1 MGEDQSVAITDPLAE
16 LVRAH
21 RDIEVRVA
29 QLETAGR
36 QLRDEA
42 YRAVA
47 LSSIKDVLAF
57 FDGPGATH
65 HADEQDSL
73 FPRLRPVDAFS
84 QMLGAFDVQHQMNDE
99 THAALR
105 RAVADVGSTQALRSL
120 VGRFVEMNRGHMF
133 AEEQALFPKAA
144 EALSGEA
151 LAEIAAEMTARR
163 GG

>member
-1 MGEDQSVAITDPLAE
+1 MAQDQTVAIEDPLAE

-36 QLRDEA
+36 QLQDEA
-42 YRAVA
+42 HRAVA
-47 LSSIKDVLAF
+47 LTTIKDVLAF

-65 HADEQDSL
+65 HADEEDSL
-73 FPRLRPVDAFS
+73 FPRLRSLEAFS
-84 QMLGAFDVQHQMNDE
+84 QMLGAFDVQHRMNDE
-99 THAALR
+99 TQAELR
-105 RAVADVGSTQALRSL
+105 RAVAEVGSIQALRSL

-144 EALSGEA
+144 EALSAEA